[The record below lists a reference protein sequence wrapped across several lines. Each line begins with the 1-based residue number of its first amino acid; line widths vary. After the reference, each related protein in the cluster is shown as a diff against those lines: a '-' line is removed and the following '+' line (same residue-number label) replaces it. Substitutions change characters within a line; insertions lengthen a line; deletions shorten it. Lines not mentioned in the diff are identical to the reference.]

1 MSESDNSS
9 SFSSEDDCQKPV
21 KYFAGKSI
29 PPGAIISQILIQ
41 KQMNLIEF
49 SEKMNISQI
58 EIKDILKGKKSITVD
73 IATKLEKIFDMSAD
87 FWIEIEKNYQLNS
100 ALLEQK
106 KVFEEEKFKTE
117 VLYDEKVIS
126 AFDTY
131 KTNFQDQHNVELP
144 QEFGISN
151 TAVKQEQK
159 DFKSVLKLDR
169 NFSIYIHGNRNY
181 LEKGHDAETG
191 LSFYKLFF
199 EKEK

>member
-100 ALLEQK
+100 ALSEQK
-106 KVFEEEKFKTE
+106 KVFEEEKNQ
-117 VLYDEKVIS
+117 LLNLPLSNLLNRIPIWQDGPIAGGRMPDETDGVKNSTHAIMQYYSKEWILAVYIS
-126 AFDTY
+126 
-131 KTNFQDQHNVELP
+131 
-144 QEFGISN
+144 QEWFYEKNPNI
-151 TAVKQEQK
+151 AIDEYQIKK
-159 DFKSVLKLDR
+159 WL
-169 NFSIYIHGNRNY
+169 I
-181 LEKGHDAETG
+181 LE
-191 LSFYKLFF
+191 
-199 EKEK
+199 